1 MRELGRFARICLLR
15 PGICKVSG
23 AVIMEAVARSKPRPI
38 RLRGRSYVAFVF
50 FPVVP
55 IIEWLEEIDV
65 TLRQSPGFFAGKP
78 VVLDLSAVDLS
89 ENAIAQ
95 LISSVEQRGLRV
107 LGIEGVDAARLSTN
121 LPPLL
126 MGGRHCAVGQQQARK
141 PEIAKPKPSSLLLDT
156 QVRSGQSIVFPDGDV
171 TIVGSVSSGAEIVAG
186 GSIHVYGTLRGRA
199 MAGINGNLTARIYCQ
214 KIEAELLA
222 IDGYY
227 RTAEE
232 IDAASYVGP
241 TQVWLEGDIVQ
252 ITPLN

>member
-1 MRELGRFARICLLR
+1 MD
-15 PGICKVSG
+15 
-23 AVIMEAVARSKPRPI
+23 AVALSKPKPKPI
-38 RLRGRSYVAFVF
+38 RMRGRSYVAFVF
-50 FPVVP
+50 YPVVP
-55 IIEWLEEIDV
+55 IMDWLEEVDA

-95 LISSVEQRGLRV
+95 LVANFEQRNLRI
-107 LGIEGVDAARLSTN
+107 LGIEGVDAARLTPS

-126 MGGRHCAVGQQQARK
+126 NGGRHCVIAPSAPK
-141 PEIAKPKPSSLLLDT
+141 KSEAKPKAASLLLDH
-156 QVRSGQSIVFPDGDV
+156 QVRSGQSVVFPEGDITV
-171 TIVGSVSSGAEIVAG
+171 VGSVSSGAEIVAG

-199 MAGINGNLTARIYCQ
+199 MAGINGNLSARIYCQ

-232 IDAASYVGP
+232 IDATLYNGP
-241 TQVWLEGDIVQ
+241 TQVWLDGNIVQ

>member
-1 MRELGRFARICLLR
+1 MD
-15 PGICKVSG
+15 
-23 AVIMEAVARSKPRPI
+23 AVALPKPKPI
-38 RLRGRSYVAFVF
+38 RMRGRSYVAFVF
-50 FPVVP
+50 YPVVP
-55 IIEWLEEIDV
+55 IMDWLEEVDA

-95 LISSVEQRGLRV
+95 LVANFEQRNLRI
-107 LGIEGVDAARLSTN
+107 LGIEGVDAARLTPN

-126 MGGRHCAVGQQQARK
+126 NGGRHCVIAPSVPKK
-141 PEIAKPKPSSLLLDT
+141 PEPKPKPASLLLDS
-156 QVRSGQSIVFPDGDV
+156 QVRSGQSVVFPEGDITV
-171 TIVGSVSSGAEIVAG
+171 VGSVSSGAELVAG

-214 KIEAELLA
+214 KVEAELLA

-232 IDAASYVGP
+232 IDATLYTGP
-241 TQVWLEGDIVQ
+241 TQVWLDGDIVQ